1 MIRVTKVVLDVL
13 KPHQPNSLEFAK
25 AIAAVE
31 KDCSVYLDVQEM
43 DEKTETV
50 KLEICAHD
58 IDIEVFQ
65 AAITRLGAS
74 LHSIDVVKVKHDS
87 EEAAAE

>member
-25 AIAAVE
+25 AIAEVE

-43 DEKTETV
+43 DEKTETI
-50 KLEICAHD
+50 KLEICAKD
-58 IDIEVFQ
+58 IDIEVFL

-74 LHSIDVVKVKHDS
+74 LHSIDVVRVEHDND
-87 EEAAAE
+87 EAVAE